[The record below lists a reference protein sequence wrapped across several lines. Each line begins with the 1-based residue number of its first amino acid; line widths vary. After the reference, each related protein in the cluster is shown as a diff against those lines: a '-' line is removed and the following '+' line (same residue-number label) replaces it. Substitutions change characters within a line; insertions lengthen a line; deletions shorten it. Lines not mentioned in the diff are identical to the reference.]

1 MRGRIEE
8 GLLAF
13 DTSNR
18 FSGCPASAP
27 NRVGSY
33 LQSVLKKNGK
43 KREKM
48 AEKDV
53 IKVL

>member
-33 LQSVLKKNGK
+33 LQSVLKKMGK
-43 KREKM
+43 KGKM
-48 AEKDV
+48 AEKDI

>member
-33 LQSVLKKNGK
+33 LQSVLKKWEKKGGNGRK
-43 KREKM
+43 GYY
-48 AEKDV
+48 
-53 IKVL
+53 